1 MRDHDLA
8 AVDFGRIPKTDEA
21 PTRADSRHSYG
32 CDRTHAH
39 RICASCRTAT
49 ARAVPERTRT
59 MPTPQDPHR
68 ADRTEHPRSADTSPA
83 IARAFALLS
92 NDWNGLI
99 LMALAKGPADSA
111 QIRERVPGISSRML
125 TQRLQELTATDLV
138 TQEVRPGLPS
148 RPLYALSPHGNAF
161 LVPLAVLFL
170 WAEDHLPVSSSP
182 ADRPATTD
190 L

>member
-1 MRDHDLA
+1 
-8 AVDFGRIPKTDEA
+8 
-21 PTRADSRHSYG
+21 
-32 CDRTHAH
+32 
-39 RICASCRTAT
+39 
-49 ARAVPERTRT
+49 
-59 MPTPQDPHR
+59 MPTPQDPHP

-125 TQRLQELTATDLV
+125 TQRLQELTAIDLV
-138 TQEVRPGLPS
+138 TRDVRPGLSS
-148 RPLYALSPHGNAF
+148 RPRYALSPHGKAF

-170 WAEDHLPVSSSP
+170 WAEDHLPASSSP

-190 L
+190 P